1 MTTTWTIDGVD
12 AELAG
17 GESDIPVLRP
27 GADASL
33 TFIFRPEKAG
43 HVARYQQVRN
53 IGASAPEN
61 PIVGVSKVTSRPYFV
76 ERTRVAA
83 PRDEVVV
90 KVTNDGDVAEDFW
103 GYCTGYSD
111 GSRDL
116 GDDTAVPR
124 RVTLDFTVIDVVRSN
139 LQTKSELENEYSQ
152 TI

>member
-1 MTTTWTIDGVD
+1 MTTTFTVDGVD

-27 GADASL
+27 GAEVSL
-33 TFIFRPEKAG
+33 TFLFRPEKAG

-76 ERTRVAA
+76 ERTRPNA

-90 KVTNDGDVAEDFW
+90 KVTNDGTVAKDFW

-152 TI
+152 TL